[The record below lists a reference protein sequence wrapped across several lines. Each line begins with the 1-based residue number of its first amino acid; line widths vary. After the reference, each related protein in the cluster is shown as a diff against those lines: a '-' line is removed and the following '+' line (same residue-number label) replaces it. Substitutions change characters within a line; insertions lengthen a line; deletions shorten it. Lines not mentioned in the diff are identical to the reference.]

1 MKTTIEIPDSLLRE
15 VKAYAAR
22 HGQTMK
28 KFVTDAVKDKLY
40 LESDKDETQA
50 GWRSAF
56 GKVPADA
63 VADVQSVIN
72 EEFSK
77 INLEDWQ

>member
-1 MKTTIEIPDSLLRE
+1 MKTTIEIPDYLLRE

-22 HGQTMK
+22 NGQTMK
-28 KFVTDAVKDKLY
+28 KFVTDALKEKLY
-40 LESDKDETQA
+40 LESDKDETQT
-50 GWRSAF
+50 GWRSVF